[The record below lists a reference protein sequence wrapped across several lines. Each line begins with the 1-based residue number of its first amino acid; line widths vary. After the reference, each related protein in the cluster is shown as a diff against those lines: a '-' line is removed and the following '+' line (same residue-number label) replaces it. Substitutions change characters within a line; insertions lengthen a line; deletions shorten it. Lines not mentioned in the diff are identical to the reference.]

1 MSSHPKFLQ
10 TGLLENMILEPDP
23 VTIAPETVLH
33 DAIAAMSRGA
43 VDVLVVLDHQIPV
56 GLLTAADVVRGL
68 ATGLDF
74 ARVRV
79 GEVMGDPPPAVKG
92 SELADIS
99 GLWQSC
105 DRAAANYW
113 VVVGDG
119 GEFAGLISRSNL
131 LKNIDLAS
139 LRGQVERL
147 EAENAE
153 LRDMNRQR
161 FQEIEQEFNDLK
173 SRFIT
178 TVSHEFR
185 TPLTTISFSAGLL
198 ENHGKKFSD
207 EKQKTHFHRI
217 KLGIQQMTE
226 MLNEILIIGQAEAG
240 KIVPHPTAIDIAKF
254 LTNLI
259 EEFQLTTDNHN
270 LIVTG
275 QTDCPQAHLDEDL
288 LNQIVGHLISNAI
301 KYSPEGGDIKIDW
314 FCSGDRLS
322 FRIQDWGIGIPE
334 KDREYLFDPFHRA
347 SNVGTISGTG
357 LGLPLVQKAVN
368 LLGGEITVETEE
380 DRGTTCTVIL
390 PLTLKK

>member
-1 MSSHPKFLQ
+1 MSSHPKFWQ
-10 TGLLENMILEPDP
+10 TGLLENLILEPSP

-33 DAIAAMSRGA
+33 DAIATMSRGA
-43 VDVLVVLDHQIPV
+43 VDVLVVLDNQIPV
-56 GLLTAADVVRGL
+56 GLLTAADVVRGV
-68 ATGLDF
+68 AEGIDF
-74 ARVRV
+74 TRVPV
-79 GEVMGDPPPAVKG
+79 AEVMGSLAPTVTA

-99 GLWQSC
+99 ALWQLC
-105 DRAAANYW
+105 DRAAADYL

-119 GEFAGLISRSNL
+119 DEFAGLISRSNL
-131 LKNIDLAS
+131 LKSIDLAA
-139 LRGQVERL
+139 LWEQVARL

-153 LRDMNRQR
+153 LRDMGRQR

-240 KIVPHPTAIDIAKF
+240 KIVPHPTAIDIAQF

-259 EEFQLTTDNHN
+259 EEFQLTTDRHN
-270 LIVTG
+270 LMMTG

-314 FCSGDRLS
+314 FCSGDRLI

-334 KDREYLFDPFHRA
+334 KDREYLFEPFHRA